1 MRQCAKENCFNEFI
15 SRGKYCEEH
24 RRKRKPTAVQE
35 QEEDD
40 ALLTQTMIEKL
51 LLDDERRDLVAQQEQ
66 DYYTAMQMDMD
77 NMRNKQ
83 LETERKLKIRQKFL
97 SFPET
102 SNITTLQFTFP
113 EYCVRVK
120 QNFPKSFVLRE
131 LFEFVDMFI
140 EDNNFKIEDYQL
152 VIYPNRIF
160 RKQSDDSEMLLE
172 DLSIT
177 NGLCLFVQ
185 RV

>member
-1 MRQCAKENCFNEFI
+1 MRQCAKEDCLKEVI

-24 RRKRKPTAVQE
+24 RRKKRKPTV

-40 ALLTQTMIEKL
+40 ADVLTQSMIEKL
-51 LLDDERRDLVAQQEQ
+51 LLDDERRDLVSQQEQ
-66 DYYTAMQMDMD
+66 DYYLAMQMDMD
-77 NMRNKQ
+77 NMTKKQ
-83 LETERKLKIRQKFL
+83 LETERKLKIRQKFQV
-97 SFPET
+97 SFPD
-102 SNITTLQFTFP
+102 SPKITLQFTFP

-120 QNFPKSFVLRE
+120 QDFPTTFVLRE

-140 EDNNFKIEDYQL
+140 EDNNFKIADYQL

-160 RKQSDDSEMLLE
+160 IKQSDELETLLE

-185 RV
+185 GI

>member
-1 MRQCAKENCFNEFI
+1 
-15 SRGKYCEEH
+15 
-24 RRKRKPTAVQE
+24 
-35 QEEDD
+35 
-40 ALLTQTMIEKL
+40 
-51 LLDDERRDLVAQQEQ
+51 
-66 DYYTAMQMDMD
+66 MQMDMD

-102 SNITTLQFTFP
+102 SDITTLQFTFP

-120 QNFPKSFVLRE
+120 QDFPNSFVLRE